1 MSGDGE
7 QVDSELKTTADVT
20 PKEAVHL
27 NVDQHHVPDPAT
39 HDVVLG
45 ARDVSVYLRSRSGRS
60 AT

>member
-39 HDVVLG
+39 
-45 ARDVSVYLRSRSGRS
+45 A
-60 AT
+60 